1 MGARR
6 LALLTLLML
15 AAAPAFG
22 QQTAS
27 QETLKPYL
35 ADISPGPVAANELL
49 GMTTAVTSLQT
60 AKDFVGAINLANADG
75 TRKAFAVSFSPARSD
90 AGPLSVSLADY
101 SREGNVMTRLWG
113 STVFSY
119 AQNQREV
126 DGAQLP
132 QKAWAVNTSYYLKP
146 EQDPVIAAA
155 TALVDCSAVKTAQK
169 NFAVEVLLRVEAL
182 EARIKRSAKG
192 EELKQIEEE
201 VKNDPAGP
209 IRMLKSVGVAGKVCA
224 KTAAD
229 AAAANWRASR
239 VGLVLGQGWITPAGA
254 NAQRQPLGRHVALAV
269 AYGPTDMPKSL
280 FNLTLRRVDRETDL
294 TQLASATP
302 DRKASNLAAL
312 RFTYGWG
319 DKQDAYVLAE
329 VSNAKSSSATLANGA
344 YKEALGV
351 DYKVGEGMW
360 LEFRH
365 GRSRSLDNGKLEHK
379 SLFSF
384 KIAPAALLPSLAKQ

>member
-1 MGARR
+1 MLLV
-6 LALLTLLML
+6 LAS
-15 AAAPAFG
+15 APAFG

-60 AKDFVGAINLANADG
+60 AKDFVGAINLASADG
-75 TRKAFAVSFSPARSD
+75 TRNAFAVSFSPARSD
-90 AGPLSVSLADY
+90 VGPLSVSLAAY
-101 SREGNVMTRLWG
+101 RGAGNVMTRLWG
-113 STVFSY
+113 GTVFSY

-126 DGAQLP
+126 AGAQLS
-132 QKAWAVNTSYYLKP
+132 QKAWAVSTSYYLTP
-146 EQDPVIAAA
+146 AQDPVIAAA
-155 TALVDCSAVKTAQK
+155 EALARCPAVKEAQAR
-169 NFAVEVLLRVEAL
+169 FAEEVRLRVAQRQARTGHPATGAELAQIEVEVG
-182 EARIKRSAKG
+182 K
-192 EELKQIEEE
+192 
-201 VKNDPAGP
+201 DPAGP
-209 IRMLKSVGVAGKVCA
+209 IRLLTAVGVEAKLCS

-239 VGLVLGQGWITPAGA
+239 VGLMLGQGWITTVGA
-254 NAQRQPLGRHVALAV
+254 NAKRQSLGQHVALAI

-280 FNLTLRRVDRETDL
+280 FNFTLRRVDRETDL

-312 RFTYGWG
+312 RLTYGWG

-329 VSNAKSSSATLANGA
+329 VSNAKSTSATLANSA
-344 YKEALGV
+344 YKQALGV

-365 GRSRSLDNGKLEHK
+365 GRGRSLDNGKLENK

-384 KIAPAALLPSLAKQ
+384 KIAPAALLPSLARP